1 MPNNFDPIDAVS
13 ADGEYTAYIYESKQ
27 IIAVFVND
35 ERHDHFR
42 CPEIRDMK
50 KGDRLVIEVEPGFEV
65 RSNGKLVTGK
75 RLNDRVSFTIII
87 TAKTPENQEIRVCR
101 DSGEMQEVDHAEPA
115 KEPAPAPA
123 AIPQKRQFKFTTTA
137 VLGLIAAALA
147 AADISLYAMTMNAGK
162 KAMNSAYQAAKLSAS
177 DTVYSDFYDSS
188 FQRAEERHHVSNEV
202 VISVENIS
210 DTAEL
215 QVLEVSDVQYIIH
228 DRGDN
233 KENITSW
240 LEVPGKGVFTVDLT
254 SAEFTVDT
262 ERKFVRVR
270 VPEPVMTC
278 SVDYSG
284 LRLLNFKNDIFNDS
298 TSIGEDKARD
308 DIKQGLALITQ
319 NLTSNTQFTGT
330 AEKSAKSI
338 ITSLVKNS
346 NPDITD
352 IEVMVEFY

>member
-1 MPNNFDPIDAVS
+1 MPNNFDPVDAVS
-13 ADGEYTAYIYESKQ
+13 VHGEYTAYIYESKQ

-50 KGDRLVIEVEPGFEV
+50 EGDRLVIEVEPGFEV

-75 RLNDRVSFTIII
+75 RLNDRVSFLIRI
-87 TAKTPENQEIRVCR
+87 TAKTPDNQEIRVCR
-101 DSGEMQEVDHAEPA
+101 DSGEMQPEEYAEPVN
-115 KEPAPAPA
+115 EPAVIPDTM
-123 AIPQKRQFKFTTTA
+123 PQKRQFKFTATT
-137 VLGLIAAALA
+137 VLGLVAAALA
-147 AADISLYAMTMNAGK
+147 VADLSLFTMTMSAGK
-162 KAMNSAYQAAKLSAS
+162 DAMNSAYQAAKLSAS
-177 DTVYSDFYDSS
+177 DTVYSEFYDNS
-188 FQRAEERHHVSNEV
+188 FQRAEEKHHVSNEV

-210 DTAEL
+210 DTADL
-215 QVLEVSDVQYIIH
+215 QVLEVSDVQYIIR

-270 VPEPVMTC
+270 VPEPTVTC

-284 LRLLNFKNDIFNDS
+284 VKLLNFKNDIFDDS

-308 DIKQGLALITQ
+308 DISQGLALITQ

-346 NPDITD
+346 NPEIDGL
-352 IEVMVEFY
+352 EVQVEFF